1 MSNVNY
7 SETVIVPLL
16 QRKCQ
21 DLMNMNLVLEA
32 NFLVEQRKCMDLQS
46 KIADLEAKLAKQDKK
61 QVKKKDS
68 PVIDGESY

>member
-32 NFLVEQRKCMDLQS
+32 NFLVEQRKCADLQL
-46 KIADLEAKLAKQDKK
+46 KITQLEEKLAKQDKK
-61 QVKKKDS
+61 QGKKKDS
-68 PVIDGESY
+68 SIIDGESY